1 MNIFQVVMVIGL
13 LILLG
18 GLAGVIVAVS
28 YFAGDKD
35 NLQEVQKNLSIIAGT
50 SSVLL
55 LLAGIFLYVY
65 IRVNP
70 QAFVPAMI
78 IMNVLS
84 LEVALVAVS
93 ASVLQKTS

>member
-1 MNIFQVVMVIGL
+1 MGLVI
-13 LILLG
+13 LIG

-55 LLAGIFLYVY
+55 LLAGIFLYIY

-70 QAFVPAMI
+70 QAFVPI
-78 IMNVLS
+78 TLIMNVLS
-84 LEVALVAVS
+84 LEVALIAVS

>member
-1 MNIFQVVMVIGL
+1 MVIGL

>member
-1 MNIFQVVMVIGL
+1 MNIFQVVMAIGL

-78 IMNVLS
+78 ILNVLS
-84 LEVALVAVS
+84 LEVGLVAVS

>member
-1 MNIFQVVMVIGL
+1 MEVFNWVMILGL
-13 LILLG
+13 IVLIG
-18 GLAGVIVAVS
+18 GLSGVIVAVS

-55 LLAGIFLYVY
+55 LLAGIFLYIY

-70 QAFVPAMI
+70 QAFIPITLV
-78 IMNVLS
+78 MNILS
-84 LEVALVAVS
+84 LEVALVAASV
-93 ASVLQKTS
+93 SVLQKTS

>member
-1 MNIFQVVMVIGL
+1 MNFFQVIMILGLVI
-13 LILLG
+13 LIG

-28 YFAGDKD
+28 YFAGDKN

-55 LLAGIFLYVY
+55 LLAGIFLFIY

-70 QAFVPAMI
+70 QAFVPI
-78 IMNVLS
+78 TLIMNVLS